1 MFIDNKKAL
10 KNFCLRTKKLFGCRV
25 VHQVLIEFIK
35 SLCPFFYYHLNI
47 KTIK

>member
-35 SLCPFFYYHLNI
+35 SYKISLSSKYLNN
-47 KTIK
+47 